1 MTTTILLH
9 TLTSTITSTL
19 APPPDHDHHHQH
31 DAGGLTPSTT
41 SLMSMMMSTTT
52 TATTTTTMGPVA
64 QPSGIRPAP
73 PDYLADTQFVCDQV
87 LIPLVVSFGIVGNL
101 LSLVVLTRKEM
112 ASPTNCFLTA
122 LAISDIS
129 LLLLQLPTFFRYNR
143 RVAASDSY
151 RRFVRYYTVILYV
164 MTNVFLTCTCWLTV
178 AVTVERFLS
187 LRFMMHP
194 RLICS
199 MPRAKRAILAIFF
212 ASFLFHFS
220 KFFEYV
226 PNPDLRSPQSLLP
239 TELSLNKAYDTA
251 MHISN
256 ITLAAL
262 LPIVALIIFNSF
274 LIYFLA
280 THRRRMLKYRSKSC
294 TSGASG
300 SGASGLGLVGGGG
313 GGSGNGNSAT
323 SVDMLHV
330 STVVVA
336 VVLVFVVCHSL
347 GVFLALNIAVHG
359 RHRIFSNHLY
369 LALKHVNGLLVTV
382 NSSVNFLVYCSIS
395 RKFRTMFTSIFLRRW
410 LTVSGGGGGGKTGP
424 WCLPLGNNNNS
435 LAAGVVLRAGVNPA
449 NGYTRSSNDHGLA
462 AAGPGTREASFVRAS
477 PTNSSGTRSLDNTL
491 DL

>member
-1 MTTTILLH
+1 MATTILFR
-9 TLTSTITSTL
+9 TLTSTLT
-19 APPPDHDHHHQH
+19 PHDIDGIHT
-31 DAGGLTPSTT
+31 DGLTPSP
-41 SLMSMMMSTTT
+41 
-52 TATTTTTMGPVA
+52 AFTTTTTLGPVA
-64 QPSGIRPAP
+64 QPSGFRPP
-73 PDYLADTQFVCDQV
+73 PPQYLVQAQFVCDQV
-87 LIPLVVSFGIVGNL
+87 LIPLVVSIGIVGNL

-129 LLLLQLPTFFRYNR
+129 LLLLQIPTFFTFNQ
-143 RVAASDSY
+143 RVAALHGY
-151 RRFVRYYTVILYV
+151 RLFVRYYTVILYV
-164 MTNVFLTCTCWLTV
+164 MTNVFLTCTCWLIV

-226 PNPDLRSPQSLLP
+226 PNLDLSSPSRLLP

-251 MHISN
+251 MHITN

-262 LPIVALIIFNSF
+262 LPITALIIFNSF

-280 THRRRMLKYRSKSC
+280 THRRRMLQYKSKS
-294 TSGASG
+294 SAGLASSVGG
-300 SGASGLGLVGGGG
+300 SKAAVGGGG
-313 GGSGNGNSAT
+313 GGGGGNSSSTSAAT

-330 STVVVA
+330 SAVVVA
-336 VVLVFVVCHSL
+336 VVLVFVTCHSL
-347 GVFLALNIAVHG
+347 GVFVAFNIAVHG
-359 RHRIFSNHLY
+359 RHQIFSSFLFVT
-369 LALKHVNGLLVTV
+369 LKHVNGLLVTF

-395 RKFRTMFTSIFLRRW
+395 RKFRTMFTSIFLKRW
-410 LTVSGGGGGGKTGP
+410 LKVSSNGKTRP
-424 WCLPLGNNNNS
+424 WCLPLPHLSDNS
-435 LAAGVVLRAGVNPA
+435 LGTGVILRAGGNPA
-449 NGYTRSSNDHGLA
+449 NGYTRSSNDVLA
-462 AAGPGTREASFVRAS
+462 AGAGTAAVGATREASFVRAS